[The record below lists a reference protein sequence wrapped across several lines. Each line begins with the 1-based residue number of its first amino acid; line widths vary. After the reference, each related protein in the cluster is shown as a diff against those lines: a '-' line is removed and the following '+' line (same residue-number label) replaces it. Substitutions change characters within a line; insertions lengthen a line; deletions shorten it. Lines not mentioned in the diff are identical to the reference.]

1 MSMRGADIDIRTG
14 RPLEEA
20 ADGRKAEEQAQE
32 EAILKAQAQWLGIS
46 ESAEGQKLVELI
58 CRRLEARLRT
68 LLQNDPQA
76 QALID
81 LLSDLGLKDNAAH
94 SAVAQ
99 LASMKVG
106 RGKRF
111 EWRYDET

>member
-1 MSMRGADIDIRTG
+1 MREQTSIFAPAAPWRSG
-14 RPLEEA
+14 RR
-20 ADGRKAEEQAQE
+20 RKAEEQAQE
-32 EAILKAQAQWLGIS
+32 EAILKGPGPMAGHFR
-46 ESAEGQKLVELI
+46 K
-58 CRRLEARLRT
+58 RRGTKTGGTDLPPPGSRLRT

-81 LLSDLGLKDNAAH
+81 LLSDLGLKDNEAH